1 MKLCL
6 ALLAA
11 ALLALPAAAQAQ
23 AFPQRPVHIVIPFG
37 PGGLADI
44 TMRTLGER
52 MVFAGFAGAAAA
64 TVLGTVAN
72 DSGAVLLMI
81 GTGFLLACGAFALG
95 QPARDEH

>member
-1 MKLCL
+1 
-6 ALLAA
+6 
-11 ALLALPAAAQAQ
+11 
-23 AFPQRPVHIVIPFG
+23 
-37 PGGLADI
+37 
-44 TMRTLGER
+44 

-95 QPARDEH
+95 QSSATKPLTGASGTLR